1 MSNKSSDIEDNR
13 CKAPGENSNNTSPS
27 RRNLLLAGTTFAAV
41 SALASAAPVRTVQA
55 EPKQQ
60 PAPATDGQPNIVF
73 IMGDDIGI
81 LNIGADHRDMM
92 AGRTPNLDQI

>member
-60 PAPATDGQPNIVF
+60 PA
-73 IMGDDIGI
+73 
-81 LNIGADHRDMM
+81 R
-92 AGRTPNLDQI
+92 